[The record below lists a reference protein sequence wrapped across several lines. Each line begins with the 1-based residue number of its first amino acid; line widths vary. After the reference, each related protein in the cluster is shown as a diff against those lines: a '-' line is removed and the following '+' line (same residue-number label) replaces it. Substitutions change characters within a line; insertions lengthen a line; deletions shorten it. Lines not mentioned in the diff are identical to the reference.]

1 MLPECCKAAWEGCL
15 PFVHGGIGGG
25 NGGARATTKRT
36 GKKLELVLL
45 ELDCNVLAARTSLLS
60 HLEEKLR
67 TRTEDLAQ
75 SAEIERLDAQDTE
88 VLQEV
93 LLSTPPLFDC
103 IGAPTFRERCWATY
117 RRAAL

>member
-1 MLPECCKAAWEGCL
+1 M
-15 PFVHGGIGGG
+15 
-25 NGGARATTKRT
+25 
-36 GKKLELVLL
+36 

-93 LLSTPPLFDC
+93 FLSTPPLFDC
-103 IGAPTFRERCWATY
+103 IEAPTFRERCWATY

>member
-1 MLPECCKAAWEGCL
+1 MLLECCKAAWEGCL

-75 SAEIERLDAQDTE
+75 SAEIERL
-88 VLQEV
+88 
-93 LLSTPPLFDC
+93 FDC
-103 IGAPTFRERCWATY
+103 IEAPTFRERCWATY